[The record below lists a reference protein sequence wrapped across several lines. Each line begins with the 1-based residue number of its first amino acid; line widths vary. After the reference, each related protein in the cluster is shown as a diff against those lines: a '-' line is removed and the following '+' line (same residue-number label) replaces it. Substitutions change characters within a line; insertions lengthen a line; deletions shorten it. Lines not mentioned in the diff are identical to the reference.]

1 MTAGAEIPVSVIVVS
16 RGRPQ
21 ALRRCIAGIAQSDH
35 PLTELIVVTDTAGRS
50 AVAETGH
57 DRVIKTVPFEEA
69 NIAAARNAGV
79 RAAAGEVCAFID
91 DDSVPEPTWLSRLVD
106 AFARP
111 QVMAAGGFVRGRNG
125 ISFQWRARLVD
136 RTGRDISLSVDP
148 YRPSLHSP
156 EPGRAVK
163 TEGTNMAFRR
173 HTLLEMGGFDPAFA
187 FFMDE
192 TDLNMRLSAMGQLTA
207 IVPLAQV
214 HHGFAASARRRDD
227 RVPLDL
233 YDIGASTAVYL
244 RKHAPP
250 SRHDMALE
258 RLRRSERRR
267 LLTHMVYGRLEPRD
281 VPRLMRGL
289 EHGIAAGL
297 ARRLTRFTPLSAAGL
312 PFRQFDVVGPRP
324 GRVIAGWSWQ
334 DRRLR
339 GAARAAVQRGAI
351 VTVFRF
357 SPTTLYHQ
365 HRFHRDG
372 YWEQTGG
379 LWGRSD
385 RDGPLIRPLGFAA
398 RLRVEM
404 SRLSSLR
411 PLDTMI
417 H

>member
-1 MTAGAEIPVSVIVVS
+1 MTTGADIPVSVIIVS
-16 RGRPQ
+16 RGRPR
-21 ALRRCIAGIAQSDH
+21 ALQRCIAGIAQSDH
-35 PLTELIVVTDTAGRS
+35 PMTELIVVTDVAGRS

-57 DRVIKTVPFEEA
+57 ERLIKTVPFEEA
-69 NIAAARNAGV
+69 NIAAARNAGIRV
-79 RAAAGEVCAFID
+79 AAGEVCAFID
-91 DDSVPEPTWLSRLVD
+91 DDAVPEPTWLSRLAD

-136 RTGRDISLSVDP
+136 RTGHAVDLGVDP

-156 EPGRAVK
+156 EPGRAIK

-173 HTLLEMGGFDPAFA
+173 HTLLELGGFDPAFA
-187 FFMDE
+187 FYLDE
-192 TDLNMRLSAMGQLTA
+192 TDLNMRLSGTGQLTA

-233 YDIGASTAVYL
+233 HDIGASTAVFL
-244 RKHAPP
+244 RKHAPS
-250 SRHDMALE
+250 SRHDGALD
-258 RLRRSERRR
+258 RLRRHERRR
-267 LLTHMVYGRLEPRD
+267 LLAHMVYGRLEPSD
-281 VPRLMRGL
+281 VTRLMRGL
-289 EHGIAAGL
+289 ESGIADGMT
-297 ARRLTRFTPLSAAGL
+297 RRLTRFTPLTTADL
-312 PFRQFDVVGPRP
+312 PFRQLDVVGPRP
-324 GRVIAGWSWQ
+324 GRVIAGWCWQ

-339 GAARAAVQRGAI
+339 SEARAAVQRGAI

-365 HRFHRDG
+365 HRFHQDG

-379 LWGRSD
+379 VWGRSE
-385 RDGPLIRPLGFAA
+385 RDGPLIRPVGFATRLRQEMA
-398 RLRVEM
+398 RL
-404 SRLSSLR
+404 SPLR
-411 PLDTMI
+411 ALDTMI